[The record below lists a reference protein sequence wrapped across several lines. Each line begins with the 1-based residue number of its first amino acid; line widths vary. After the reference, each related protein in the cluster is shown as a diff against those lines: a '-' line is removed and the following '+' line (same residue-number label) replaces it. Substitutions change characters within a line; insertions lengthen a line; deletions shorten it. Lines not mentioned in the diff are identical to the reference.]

1 MHILTKVL
9 VVFAAVLSIFLT
21 ALTISYAANADRIT
35 QSIYG
40 EIATR
45 TAAQA
50 SLGAQSADFGTEK
63 VRLAQQIQ
71 EQNNKWAQLDAE
83 SGTLRQE
90 NSRLLSEKA
99 KAENDRDANTGKVA
113 EHIELAKTQQALI
126 SSYRQE
132 VTELRKNELDYR
144 SQALALEARLSDL
157 ESQREVLE
165 GSVRAL
171 QEQLTEAKL
180 VQEGQGSIRTGATG
194 RPNEP
199 FTSTGPLIQARIES
213 VSKDPTSNTMLA
225 KINVGSNDQI
235 RENMKMFIVR
245 DGNFIANLVIV
256 KTDLRWSV
264 GRIDAFTTIKDKD
277 GKAVQV
283 RDGDVVWSK
292 LQ

>member
-21 ALTISYAANADRIT
+21 ALTISYSANADRIT
-35 QSIYG
+35 QSIAG

-50 SLGAQSADFGTEK
+50 SLAAQSADFGTEK
-63 VRLAQQIQ
+63 VNRAQQIQ
-71 EQNNKWAQLDAE
+71 ELNNKWAQLNAE
-83 SGTLRQE
+83 TGTLRQE

-99 KAENDRDANTGKVA
+99 KAEGDRDSITGRIS
-113 EHIELAKTQQALI
+113 ELGELAKTQQALI
-126 SSYRQE
+126 SSYREE
-132 VTELRKNELDYR
+132 VTQLRKNELDYR

-171 QEQLTEAKL
+171 QEQLSEAKL
-180 VQEGQGSIRTGATG
+180 AQEGPIRTGGGTG
-194 RPNEP
+194 RPDAP
-199 FTSTGPLIQARIES
+199 FVHLGALIQARVES

-245 DGNFIANLVIV
+245 DGNFVANLVVV
-256 KTDLRWSV
+256 KTDLRWAV
-264 GRIDAFTTIKDKD
+264 GRIDAFSTIKDKD
-277 GKAVQV
+277 GRPVQV
-283 RDGDVVWSK
+283 REGDVVWSK